1 MDKQIE
7 EMDIFCF
14 RAVLE
19 RVDGKGEFIIP
30 FEVLA
35 GDKFKAQTILEN
47 WLKNP
52 EQTGYKFTR
61 CVGITREASKRLLV
75 KGYSKAS
82 EVAEEI
88 FAEIEEAREWW
99 RTVYNA
105 DHFGYSDSA
114 YGYLESDVDHTI
126 YELKKKYAEGEG

>member
-1 MDKQIE
+1 MNRDKQIE

-75 KGYSKAS
+75 KGYRKAS

-88 FAEIEEAREWW
+88 FAEIED
-99 RTVYNA
+99 VLNNV
-105 DHFGYSDSA
+105 GYFDEIDFKA
-114 YGYLESDVDHTI
+114 
-126 YELKKKYAEGEG
+126 LKKKYAEDEG